1 MIGVLTHQSVQFR
14 KALSVL
20 VSHSFS
26 AGSAVFDDDH
36 LVSSAGLVPVMM
48 LAEQT
53 QLPELLSEKVHIAE
67 PKIKSGAANPAPK
80 LATLIAGMCAGAD
93 CIDDVDAVRSGGM
106 KMLFG
111 GVYAPST
118 IGTLLREFTFGHA
131 RQLESALREHLVALC
146 ERVDLLPGADQR
158 VFIDIDSLLRPV
170 YGHAKQGAS
179 YGHTKIAGKQV
190 LRKGLSPLATTI
202 STPDSA
208 PLVAGM
214 RLRAGK
220 TGSGKGAGRMVAQ
233 AIGTARAVSA
243 HATILVRGD
252 SMYGSRAVVGT
263 CVRHGAQFSLAMTR
277 NAAIERA
284 IAAIPEAAWTPVR
297 YPGAV
302 QDPDT
307 GAWISD
313 AEVAEIAYT
322 AFASTPDRITA
333 RLLVRRVKDARY
345 LDALFP
351 VWRYHPFFTNTDLP
365 IEQADITHRQHAIIE
380 TVFADLIDGP
390 LAHLPS
396 GRFGANSAWIL
407 CAAIAHN
414 LLRAAGV
421 LAGQQ
426 HARARGSTLR
436 RRIINV
442 AARLARPQRRP
453 MLHLPTH
460 WPWVEPWLRLWHTTI
475 GYSPPIIAQPVN
487 PARHG
492 PTGEHRKSWADQQ
505 PCHTHTINQDQTQP
519 PHPHHLPISGS
530 RLRLRM
536 AWPPRASTTRIA
548 ANART
553 HGLSRIVN
561 PWAAAMP

>member
-1 MIGVLTHQSVQFR
+1 M
-14 KALSVL
+14 K
-20 VSHSFS
+20 VSHKFS

-36 LVSSAGLVPVMM
+36 LVSCAGLVPVMT

-53 QLPELLSEKVHIAE
+53 GLGRLLGEKVHIAE

-106 KMLFG
+106 KTLFG

-131 RQLESALREHLVALC
+131 RQLESVLREHLVALC

-202 STPDSA
+202 STPGWA

-233 AIGTARAVSA
+233 AIGTVRAVSA

-322 AFASTPDRITA
+322 AFASSSDRITA
-333 RLLVRRVKDARY
+333 RLVVRRVKDARY

-365 IEQADITHRQHAIIE
+365 VEAADITHRQHAIIE

-421 LAGQQ
+421 LAGDR
-426 HARARGSTLR
+426 HTRARGSTLR
-436 RRIINV
+436 RKIINV
-442 AARLARPQRRP
+442 AARLSRPQRRP
-453 MLHLPTH
+453 MLHLPSH
-460 WPWVEPWLRLWHTTI
+460 WPWSTHWLALWHNTI
-475 GYSPPIIAQPVN
+475 GYSPPITA
-487 PARHG
+487 
-492 PTGEHRKSWADQQ
+492 
-505 PCHTHTINQDQTQP
+505 
-519 PHPHHLPISGS
+519 
-530 RLRLRM
+530 
-536 AWPPRASTTRIA
+536 
-548 ANART
+548 
-553 HGLSRIVN
+553 
-561 PWAAAMP
+561 

>member
-1 MIGVLTHQSVQFR
+1 
-14 KALSVL
+14 VL

-26 AGSAVFDDDH
+26 AGSVVFDDDH
-36 LVSSAGLVPVMM
+36 LVSCAGLVPVMM

-53 QLPELLSEKVHIAE
+53 RLPELLGEKVHIAE

-190 LRKGLSPLATTI
+190 LRKGLCPLATTI

-277 NAAIERA
+277 NTAIERA

-322 AFASTPDRITA
+322 AFASTPDAITA
-333 RLLVRRVKDARY
+333 RLVVRRVKDARY
-345 LDALFP
+345 PDALFP

-365 IEQADITHRQHAIIE
+365 TAQADITHRRHAIIE

-396 GRFGANSAWIL
+396 GRFGANSAWAL

-414 LLRAAGV
+414 LLHATGT
-421 LAGQQ
+421 LAGHD
-426 HARARGSTLR
+426 HAVARGATLR
-436 RRIINV
+436 RRLITV
-442 AARLARPQRRP
+442 PARLARPARTP
-453 MLHLPTH
+453 VLHLPSH
-460 WPWVEPWLRLWHTTI
+460 WPWAPAWLRLWDHTI
-475 GYSPPIIAQPVN
+475 GHSFGHSPP
-487 PARHG
+487 
-492 PTGEHRKSWADQQ
+492 
-505 PCHTHTINQDQTQP
+505 
-519 PHPHHLPISGS
+519 
-530 RLRLRM
+530 
-536 AWPPRASTTRIA
+536 
-548 ANART
+548 
-553 HGLSRIVN
+553 
-561 PWAAAMP
+561 AAA